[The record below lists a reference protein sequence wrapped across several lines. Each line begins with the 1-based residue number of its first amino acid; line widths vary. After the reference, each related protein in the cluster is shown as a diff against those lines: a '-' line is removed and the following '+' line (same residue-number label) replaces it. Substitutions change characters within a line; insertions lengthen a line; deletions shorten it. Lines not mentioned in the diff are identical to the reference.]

1 MQHVQTEAPRFVR
14 DIHSKA
20 LLNTDYNALQRHR
33 KERIYFQNQQNDI
46 NMLRSQVDELSKV
59 REEMLEIKTL
69 LIQFFNTSKRKSTY
83 LSTNIG

>member
-1 MQHVQTEAPRFVR
+1 MQHIQTEDPRFVR

-33 KERIYFQNQQNDI
+33 KERAYFQKQQNDI

-59 REEMLEIKTL
+59 REEILEIKGL
-69 LIQFFNTSKRKSTY
+69 LKEIIKK
-83 LSTNIG
+83 

>member
-1 MQHVQTEAPRFVR
+1 MQHVQTEDPRFVR

-59 REEMLEIKTL
+59 REEILEIKGL
-69 LIQFFNTSKRKSTY
+69 LKEIIKK
-83 LSTNIG
+83 